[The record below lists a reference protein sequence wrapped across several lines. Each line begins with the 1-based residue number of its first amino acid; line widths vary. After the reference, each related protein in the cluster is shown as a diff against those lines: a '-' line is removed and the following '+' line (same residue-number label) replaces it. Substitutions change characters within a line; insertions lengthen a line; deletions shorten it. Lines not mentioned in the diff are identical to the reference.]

1 MLIGLCGAAGS
12 GKDTVASILSETA
25 QFYRVAFADP
35 LYEMISIV
43 TGLLTEDLED
53 REMKEAEIDWIGK
66 SPRQLL
72 QTLGTEW
79 GRNMVSETIWI
90 DIATRRIDRLL
101 ADGRNVAVTDV
112 RFDNEAAAIKA
123 AGGEVWQV
131 VRGEGCVRGVSM
143 RHASE
148 AGIAPTLVDRVIGNW
163 STIEKLRQTVAA
175 NVLSGTPPKATIR
188 E

>member
-1 MLIGLCGAAGS
+1 MLIGVCGAAGS
-12 GKDTVASILSETA
+12 GKDTVADILGFE
-25 QFYRVAFADP
+25 RVAFADP
-35 LYEMISIV
+35 LYEMVSIV
-43 TGLLTEDLED
+43 TGLTPDEMRD
-53 REMKEAEIDWIGK
+53 RETKEATIDWLGH

-79 GRNMVSETIWI
+79 GRDTISQTIWV
-90 DIATRRIDRLL
+90 DAAMRRVRRLL
-101 ADGRNVAVTDV
+101 DEGRDVVVTDV

-123 AGGEVWQV
+123 AGGQVWQI

-148 AGIAPTLVDRVIGNW
+148 AGVAATLVDRVIGNW

-175 NVLSGTPPKATIR
+175 NVLSGGTGKATIQQ
-188 E
+188 